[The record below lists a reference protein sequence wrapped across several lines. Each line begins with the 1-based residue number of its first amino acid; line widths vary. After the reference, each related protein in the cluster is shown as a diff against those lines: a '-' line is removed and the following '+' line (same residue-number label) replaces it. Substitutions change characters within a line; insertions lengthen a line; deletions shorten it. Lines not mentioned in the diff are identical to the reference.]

1 MKKRIVSVCM
11 GMLLLTT
18 VLGCGGKS
26 SVLEG
31 EQGTGTDT
39 VNGSSKTESS
49 TEQQMQVV
57 DNYGRRT
64 LCVGAAGDR
73 TGGTGSDC

>member
-39 VNGSSKTESS
+39 VNGSSKT
-49 TEQQMQVV
+49 
-57 DNYGRRT
+57 D
-64 LCVGAAGDR
+64 
-73 TGGTGSDC
+73 